1 MRLSHDSHGIRR
13 KAVWGPKRTLSV
25 LLLFILGFTPQAFAG
40 AGLHSTQ
47 PGTVKPGVAGN
58 KAEHPKL
65 DKELTRRAE
74 RQDPNATSS
83 TIVRLQEG
91 ALLPAQFRPYKVGG
105 KLDLINAFVLD
116 VPNRLLKSLAVS
128 QEVFDVHFNRPVHK
142 HNYRTSLTVGA
153 LAVQQA
159 FGLTGAGI
167 GVAVIDSGITAWHDD
182 LSRGNVAGT
191 FPYGDQR
198 VSKFVD
204 FVHGQGLPY
213 DDNGH
218 GTHVSGI
225 IAGNGYDSNG
235 QKAGVAP
242 EASIV
247 SLKVL
252 DANGVGTIGNIIAA
266 LDWAVAHKAAYNIR
280 VINLSVGASIR
291 ESYWTDPL
299 TLAAKG
305 AVDAGIVV
313 VSAAGNM
320 GKNHAGQIQY
330 GAITAPGN
338 APWVL
343 TVGAS
348 STKGTPT
355 RGDDVVGTYSSRG
368 PTNIDYGAKP
378 DLVAPGT
385 GTVSLAAPGSNF
397 YLNKP
402 ANLVA
407 GFRQTAFKPYLTLTG
422 TSMAAPVVA
431 GTVALM
437 LQANPAL
444 TPNGVK
450 AILQYTA
457 QNYAGYNALTQG
469 TGFLNTLG
477 AVRLARF
484 YATARLGDKI
494 PIQKMWGKHILWG
507 NHMLKRGVP
516 VPTMNAFKLGVVWGS
531 ATTASGANI
540 VWGSQCVTDDCDN
553 IVWGSAAAG
562 DDNIVWGS
570 SADGDN
576 IVWGSGLAGDDDNIV
591 WGSDCGGGDCAN
603 IVWGSFDSADNIV
616 WGSAAPDDNIVW
628 GSNAVGDDNIVWG
641 SSGDDSDNIVWG
653 SSGDDNDNI
662 VWGSSAADDNIVWGS
677 GAGDD
682 NIVWGSDAS
691 GATVWADL
699 TTGAGGSVSSVSHME
714 KLTDAQLLKL
724 IIGTTA
730 HLPPPIPVPTTL
742 IQTVSSLLGGI

>member
-1 MRLSHDSHGIRR
+1 M
-13 KAVWGPKRTLSV
+13 
-25 LLLFILGFTPQAFAG
+25 LGFAPQASAG
-40 AGLHSTQ
+40 SGSTSSQ

-58 KAEHPKL
+58 KAQHPKL
-65 DKELTRRAE
+65 DQELTNRAE
-74 RQDPNATSS
+74 HQDPNALTS
-83 TIVRLQEG
+83 TIVRLQPG
-91 ALLPAQFRPYKVGG
+91 AKLPAQFRPYKVGD
-105 KLDLINAFVLD
+105 KLNLINGFVLNL
-116 VPNRLLKSLAVS
+116 PNRLLKSLAVS
-128 QEVFDVHFNRPVHK
+128 QEVFDVHFNRPVRK

-153 LAVQQA
+153 LAAQQA
-159 FGLTGAGI
+159 FGLTGAGV

-204 FVHGQGLPY
+204 FVNGQVLPY

-218 GTHVSGI
+218 GTHVAGI
-225 IAGNGYDSNG
+225 IAGNGHDSNG

-242 EASIV
+242 GASIV

-266 LDWAVAHKAAYNIR
+266 LDWAVANKAAYNIR
-280 VINLSVGASIR
+280 VVNLSVGAAIR

-320 GKNHAGQIQY
+320 GKNSAGHIQY
-330 GAITAPGN
+330 GGITAPGN

-348 STKGTPT
+348 STQGTPT
-355 RGDDVVGTYSSRG
+355 RDDDVIGNYSSRG

-402 ANLVA
+402 GNLVA
-407 GFRQTAFKPYLTLTG
+407 GLTPTAFTPYLTLTG

-437 LQANPAL
+437 VQANPAL

-450 AILQYTA
+450 AILQYTS
-457 QNYAGYNALTQG
+457 QVYAGYNGLTQG
-469 TGFLNTLG
+469 AGFLNTLG

-484 YATARLGDKI
+484 YAVGNVGDKI
-494 PIQKMWGKHILWG
+494 PIQKMWSKHILWG
-507 NHMLKRGVP
+507 NHMLQGGVP
-516 VPTMNAFKLGVVWGS
+516 VPTMNAFKLGVVWGA
-531 ATTASGANI
+531 ATTDSGDNI
-540 VWGSQCVTDDCDN
+540 VWGSQCASDDCDN
-553 IVWGSAAAG
+553 IVWGSSADA
-562 DDNIVWGS
+562 DNIVWGS
-570 SADGDN
+570 SFDGDN
-576 IVWGSGLAGDDDNIV
+576 IVWGSGVAGDDDNIV
-591 WGSDCGGGDCAN
+591 WGSDCGGGDCDN
-603 IVWGSFDSADNIV
+603 IVWGSYDAADNIV
-616 WGSAAPDDNIVW
+616 WGSASPDDNIVW
-628 GSNAVGDDNIVWG
+628 GSNAVDDDNIVWG

-653 SSGDDNDNI
+653 SSADDNI
-662 VWGSSAADDNIVWGS
+662 VWGSSSDDNIVWGS
-677 GAGDD
+677 GASDD

-691 GATVWADL
+691 GSTVWVDL
-699 TTGAGGSVSSVSHME
+699 TTGVGGSLTPNSHMD

-724 IIGTTA
+724 IIGTAA
-730 HLPPPIPVPTTL
+730 HLPPPAL
-742 IQTVSSLLGGI
+742 NQTVSSLLGGI